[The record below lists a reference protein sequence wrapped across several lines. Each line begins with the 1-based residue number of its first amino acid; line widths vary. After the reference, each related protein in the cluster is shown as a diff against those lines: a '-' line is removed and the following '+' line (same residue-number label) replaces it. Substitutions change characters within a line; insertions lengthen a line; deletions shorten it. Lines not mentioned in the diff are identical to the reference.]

1 MNHQCRK
8 LEFGCFLYQDGLT
21 FPEILQIAHG
31 CEEIGFTSLWLKDNL
46 APWIHLYLK
55 GWPEPSKPDF
65 PECLTTLSALA
76 VRTKKLRLG
85 AILCNTFRNPALVA
99 KTIATL
105 DIISE
110 GRIEFGLSAG
120 WNAVEHDAY
129 GINFPSARDR
139 VTMLEESLEIIERM
153 WTQPEATFHGKFH
166 NVNKAI
172 CEPKP
177 VQEPYPPIWVGG
189 SGSKTLKLAA
199 KFADGWNFGLCSEA
213 HYASRLTKLKEYCHQ
228 IGRDPSSIKKAWQG
242 IVTGSSLSDVDQG
255 ILGGSSLEIAKKLGS
270 FVDLGVSYFT
280 LHFTDRTTLRTFSR
294 EVIPGLL

>member
-1 MNHQCRK
+1 M
-8 LEFGCFLYQDGLT
+8 
-21 FPEILQIAHG
+21 
-31 CEEIGFTSLWLKDNL
+31 KDNL

-65 PECLTTLSALA
+65 LECLTTLSALA
-76 VRTKKLRLG
+76 AGTKKLRLG

-99 KTIATL
+99 KAIATL
-105 DIISE
+105 DIISG

-120 WNAVEHDAY
+120 WNAAEHDAY
-129 GINFPSARDR
+129 GINFPSGRDR
-139 VTMLEESLEIIERM
+139 VTMLEESLEIIKRM

-166 NVNKAI
+166 SAEKAI
-172 CEPKP
+172 CKPKP

-189 SGSKTLKLAA
+189 AGSKTLKLAA

-228 IGRDPSSIKKAWQG
+228 IGRNPSSIKKAWQG
-242 IVTGSSLSDVDQG
+242 IVTGSNVRDVNRG
-255 ILGGSSLEIAKKLGS
+255 ILSGPAGEIAQELCS

-280 LHFTDRTTLRTFSR
+280 LHFTDRETLRAFGR
-294 EVIPGLL
+294 EVMPSLL